1 MLPYSSLVSLYLNLE
16 ILPVTRWATVF
27 VFGPARN
34 CSIVLTVTSGSGL
47 TGSSELCSP
56 ELGCSDWE
64 DDKNPL
70 LPQPTINSEAATKS
84 NNFFIKTYLAFI
96 FSQMSK
102 IKKSGVTA
110 QLVLLISFILWLGNQ
125 EEYHLQSMH
134 RFLEIVQA
142 YVQPQNLGFQTNRY
156 DL

>member
-1 MLPYSSLVSLYLNLE
+1 MKIQYKIEVLRKNNIDINKLFEEAVNKKNEELKGKNDRKENMKLE
-16 ILPVTRWATVF
+16 HLI
-27 VFGPARN
+27 
-34 CSIVLTVTSGSGL
+34 
-47 TGSSELCSP
+47 SENDINNKYCKTYTN
-56 ELGCSDWE
+56 
-64 DDKNPL
+64 DKNPL

-110 QLVLLISFILWLGNQ
+110 QLVLLISFILWLRNQ
-125 EEYHLQSMH
+125 EEYHLQSMY
-134 RFLEIVQA
+134 RFLEIVQV
-142 YVQPQNLGFQTNRY
+142 YVQPQNLRFQTNHY